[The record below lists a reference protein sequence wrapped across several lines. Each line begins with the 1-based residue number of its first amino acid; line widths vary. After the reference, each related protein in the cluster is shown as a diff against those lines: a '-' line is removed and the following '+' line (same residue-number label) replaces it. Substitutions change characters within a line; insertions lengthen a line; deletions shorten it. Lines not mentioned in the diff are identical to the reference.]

1 MGEITVITHIK
12 RWTATAAVA
21 VVLGATACH
30 LDSLTGGELST
41 DPNNPVN
48 ATNTQLFVGTQSAV
62 WALWGSDMSRSAGLL
77 TQQLAGLAR
86 QYAALANNYAINT
99 NVTNGF
105 QRALYVSG
113 GLVDIKKLE
122 AGSLAARDTIFL
134 GIARVLEG
142 AFMGT
147 GADLFGNLVYKEA
160 ISGNP
165 TPPLDDQMFVYD
177 SVQNILAAAIE
188 NLSVSP
194 NSNNIGPGAA
204 DLVYGGDAEKWLALA
219 HTLRARFY
227 LNTAE
232 TRPEAYAQALA
243 EAKVGIQSEAGTYF
257 GAFTQATGENNFWY
271 QFDIILRA
279 GDMGP
284 GVFLD
289 NLLKSRNDP
298 RRDEYFAHDAAD
310 RPIDLSTERLAPDF
324 PQPYVSYDENTLI
337 WAEAAY
343 RTGDQVTALAKLNEE
358 RANHGLAPESVA
370 GQALLNEI
378 LIEKY
383 IADFQLGE
391 QVWRDYTRT
400 CTPNLVPSPAA
411 AGSATGGFIPGR
423 LNYDVSELNTNPN
436 YPDDSNTFWN
446 PDDPP
451 NATSDGTGAACLGRQ

>member
-1 MGEITVITHIK
+1 MITHIK
-12 RWTATAAVA
+12 RWTAAAAIAAVA
-21 VVLGATACH
+21 GATACH

-41 DPNNPVN
+41 DPNNPVT
-48 ATNTQLFVGTQSAV
+48 ATNTQLFVGTQSAL
-62 WALWGSDMSRSAGLL
+62 WALWGSDMSRTAGLL

-86 QYAALANNYAINT
+86 QYAALANNYAMST

-113 GLVDIKKLE
+113 GLVDIKKLQ

-134 GIARVLEG
+134 GIARVFEG

-160 ISGNP
+160 VTGNP
-165 TPPLDDQMFVYD
+165 TPQLDDQLFVYD
-177 SVQNILAAAIE
+177 SVQRVLSAAVE
-188 NLSVSP
+188 NLSVTP
-194 NSNNIGPGAA
+194 NSNNIGPGVA
-204 DLVYGGDAEKWLALA
+204 DLVYGGDPEKWLALA
-219 HTLRARFY
+219 HTLKARFY

-232 TRPEAYAQALA
+232 TRPGAYAQALA
-243 EAKVGIQSEAGTYF
+243 EAQQGIRSESGTYF

-271 QFDIILRA
+271 QFDVILRA

-298 RRDEYFAHDAAD
+298 RRDEYFAHDASD
-310 RPIDLSTERLAPDF
+310 RPIDLSDERLAPDF
-324 PQPYVSYDENTLI
+324 QQPYVSYDENTLI
-337 WAEAAY
+337 WAEAGY
-343 RTGDQVTALAKLNEE
+343 RTGDQATALAKLNEE
-358 RANHGLAPESVA
+358 RANHGLAPLAVA

-378 LIEKY
+378 LTEKY
-383 IADFQLGE
+383 IADFQLGV

-411 AGSATGGFIPGR
+411 VGSATGGDIPGR

-436 YPDDSNTFWN
+436 YPDDSSIFWN
-446 PDDPP
+446 PEDPP
-451 NATSDGTGAACLGRQ
+451 NATSDGTGAACLGR